1 MSSEAPV
8 RDENLDEAAEN
19 LNSLAP
25 NDFLSRIKTLPTAT
39 LSSIHKLKRL
49 SVCQAT
55 ALDKFINS
63 SLDKSPALTDEDDG
77 YIPLKA
83 RLNAWWHGDD
93 EVKINTG
100 QSGPDNRAIEVDN
113 ESDNE
118 FDKRRWSA
126 NSISMAQKLWGKGFA
141 EPGGAGFVKKT
152 LSLMKFES
160 SNTILDL
167 SAGLGGAA
175 CSLAKEHNL
184 WMDAL
189 EADEALAASG
199 IQFAS
204 RHGMSK
210 KVPIKHVDFE
220 TLELPKA
227 KYDQIYS
234 REALFMIK
242 NKKNVIKQISKS
254 LKHKGQILIVDYML
268 GEKCNRANVDKWL
281 NSEPERP
288 HPWTAELYHAAFDH
302 YGISIW
308 TTNDLSEEYSRQIH
322 EGWLLMIDT
331 ISKGGFD
338 RKTIDS
344 LMREGEIWLNR
355 SRALEAGDLTVKRI
369 HGVV

>member
-1 MSSEAPV
+1 MASEELVVDKSLDGVVENPNVPV
-8 RDENLDEAAEN
+8 RD
-19 LNSLAP
+19 
-25 NDFLSRIKTLPTAT
+25 DFLSRIKSLPKAT
-39 LSSIHKLKRL
+39 VGRIQKIKRFSSSQIVE
-49 SVCQAT
+49 S
-55 ALDKFINS
+55 DKN
-63 SLDKSPALTDEDDG
+63 SPALACEEDG
-77 YIPLKA
+77 YIALKT

-93 EVKINTG
+93 ITISKKQVRK
-100 QSGPDNRAIEVDN
+100 SDNKAIEVSAEMDPHQ
-113 ESDNE
+113 
-118 FDKRRWSA
+118 WSA
-126 NSISMAQKLWGKGFA
+126 NRISMVQKIWGHGFA
-141 EPGGAGFVKKT
+141 GPGGPVFAKKM

-160 SNTILDL
+160 SNTILNL

-184 WMDAL
+184 WMDAY
-189 EADEALAASG
+189 EADADLAASG
-199 IQFAS
+199 IEFSS

-210 KVPIKHVDFE
+210 KVPIKHKDFE
-220 TLELPKA
+220 TLELPKS

-234 REALFMIK
+234 CESLFRIK
-242 NKKNVIKQISKS
+242 NKKNVIKQIGKS
-254 LKHKGQILIVDYML
+254 LKHRGQVLIVDYML
-268 GEKCNRANVDKWL
+268 GEKCNRTNVDKWL
-281 NSEPERP
+281 NSEPEKP
-288 HPWTAELYHAAFDH
+288 HPWTAELYHTAFDH

>member
-1 MSSEAPV
+1 MSSEEPV
-8 RDENLDEAAEN
+8 RDENLDETVEN
-19 LNSLAP
+19 LSSLAP
-25 NDFLSRIKTLPTAT
+25 KDFLSRIKTLPTAT
-39 LSSIHKLKRL
+39 LSSINKLKRL
-49 SVCQAT
+49 SVSQAT
-55 ALDKFINS
+55 ALDKLINAS
-63 SLDKSPALTDEDDG
+63 PVKSPVLVAEEDG
-77 YIPLKA
+77 YIPLKS

-93 EVKINTG
+93 VPISTG
-100 QSGPDNRAIEVDN
+100 QSGQPDNRAIEI
-113 ESDNE
+113 
-118 FDKRRWSA
+118 DKDLDRCRWPA
-126 NSISMAQKLWGKGFA
+126 GSISMVQKLWGDGFA
-141 EPGGAGFVKKT
+141 EPGGTAFVKKI

-167 SAGLGGAA
+167 SAGLGGTA

-184 WMDAL
+184 WMDAF
-189 EADEALAASG
+189 EADEALASGG

-254 LKHKGQILIVDYML
+254 LKPKGQVLIVDYML
-268 GEKCNRANVDKWL
+268 GEKSNRANVDKWL
-281 NSEPERP
+281 NSEPEKP
-288 HPWTAELYHAAFDH
+288 HPWTAELYHTAFDH

-308 TTNDLSEEYSRQIH
+308 TTNDLSEEYSKRIH

-344 LMREGEIWLNR
+344 LMHEGEIWLNR

>member
-1 MSSEAPV
+1 LRKMSLEEPV
-8 RDENLDEAAEN
+8 CDENLDQAVEN
-19 LNSLAP
+19 LNAAAP
-25 NDFLSRIKTLPTAT
+25 KDFLSRIKTLPSAT
-39 LSSIHKLKRL
+39 LSSIDRLKQL
-49 SVCQAT
+49 SVTQA
-55 ALDKFINS
+55 AAIDRLINPS
-63 SLDKSPALTDEDDG
+63 PGKSPALLAEEDG

-83 RLNAWWHGDD
+83 RLNAWWNGDD
-93 EVKINTG
+93 AGVGTRQSG
-100 QSGPDNRAIEVDN
+100 QSDNRAIEVDK
-113 ESDNE
+113 EADNL
-118 FDKRRWSA
+118 RWTA
-126 NSISMAQKLWGKGFA
+126 GSISMVQKLWGEGFV
-141 EPGGAGFVKKT
+141 EPGGTAFVKNI

-167 SAGLGGAA
+167 SAGLGGTA

-184 WMDAL
+184 WMDAY
-189 EADEALAASG
+189 EANEALAASG
-199 IQFAS
+199 VQFAS

-210 KVPIKHVDFE
+210 KVPIKHMDFE

-254 LKHKGQILIVDYML
+254 LKPKGQVLIVDYML
-268 GEKCNRANVDKWL
+268 GEKSNRANVDKWL
-281 NSEPERP
+281 NSEPEKP
-288 HPWTAELYHAAFDH
+288 HPWTAELYHTAFDH

-308 TTNDLSEEYSRQIH
+308 TTNDLSEEYSKRIH

-338 RKTIDS
+338 RKTIDN

>member
-1 MSSEAPV
+1 MSSKELA
-8 RDENLDEAAEN
+8 RDENPDMSIEN

-25 NDFLSRIKTLPTAT
+25 KDFLSRIKTLPTAT

-49 SVCQAT
+49 SVSQAT
-55 ALDKFINS
+55 AIDKLINS
-63 SLDKSPALTDEDDG
+63 SPDKSSTLVAEEDG

-93 EVKINTG
+93 VSTG
-100 QSGPDNRAIEVDN
+100 QSGQSDNRTIEIDK
-113 ESDNE
+113 E
-118 FDKRRWSA
+118 FDKRRWSPG
-126 NSISMAQKLWGKGFA
+126 SISMVQKLWGEGFA
-141 EPGGAGFVKKT
+141 EPGGVAFVKKV

-167 SAGLGGAA
+167 SAGLGGTA

-184 WMDAL
+184 WMDAY
-189 EADEALAASG
+189 EANEALANGG

-234 REALFMIK
+234 RESLFMIK
-242 NKKNVIKQISKS
+242 NKKNIIQQISKS
-254 LKHKGQILIVDYML
+254 LKPRGQVLIVDYML
-268 GEKCNRANVDKWL
+268 GEKCNRANIEKWL
-281 NSEPERP
+281 DSEPERP
-288 HPWTAELYHAAFDH
+288 HPWTAELYHAAFEH

-331 ISKGGFD
+331 ISKGSFD
-338 RKTIDS
+338 RKTIDN
-344 LMREGEIWLNR
+344 LVREGEIWLNR

>member
-1 MSSEAPV
+1 MPSKELV
-8 RDENLDEAAEN
+8 HDENLDEAIEK

-39 LSSIHKLKRL
+39 LSSLHKLKSL
-49 SVCQAT
+49 SVSQAT
-55 ALDKFINS
+55 AIDKLINS
-63 SLDKSPALTDEDDG
+63 SPNKPSPLIAEEDG
-77 YIPLKA
+77 YIPLTS

-93 EVKINTG
+93 VKISTG
-100 QSGPDNRAIEVDN
+100 QSDNRTIEVQN
-113 ESDNE
+113 EL
-118 FDKRRWSA
+118 DKCRWSA
-126 NSISMAQKLWGKGFA
+126 GSISLVQKLWGKGFA
-141 EPGGAGFVKKT
+141 EPGGAAFVKKT

-167 SAGLGGAA
+167 SAGLGGTA
-175 CSLAKEHNL
+175 CILAKEHNL

-234 REALFMIK
+234 RESLFMIK

-254 LKHKGQILIVDYML
+254 LKPKGQVLIVDYML
-268 GEKCNRANVDKWL
+268 GEKCNRSNVDKWL

-288 HPWTAELYHAAFDH
+288 HPWTAELYHTAMDH

-322 EGWLLMIDT
+322 EGWLSMIDT

-338 RKTIDS
+338 RKTIDN